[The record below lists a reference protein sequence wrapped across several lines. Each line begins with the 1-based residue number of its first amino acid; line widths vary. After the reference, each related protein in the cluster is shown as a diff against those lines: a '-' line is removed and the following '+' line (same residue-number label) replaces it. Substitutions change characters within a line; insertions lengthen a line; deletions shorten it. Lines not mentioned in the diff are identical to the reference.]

1 MKPLTVPAV
10 RECLGEILDPCS
22 VGNRTPMSITEM
34 GLISSIDIDDAGVVE
49 VRMRLTAPA
58 CLMVGFFNEEA
69 IAKIGRLDGVSD
81 VRLTYDSGLDWTPD
95 LIEPAAQERRRKYL
109 QLMHSAPP
117 AG

>member
-34 GLISSIDIDDAGVVE
+34 GLISSIDISDTGVVD
-49 VRMRLTAPA
+49 VRLRLTAPA

-69 IAKIGRLDGVSD
+69 IAKIGLLDGVSD

-95 LIEPAAQERRRKYL
+95 LIEPAAQARRRKYL
-109 QLMHSAPP
+109 ELMLSTPP
-117 AG
+117 AV